1 MLFRKEQALLLAPKK
16 IMHTSDK
23 ITLSLNANQSA
34 AMRDLSG
41 ARGFSLV
48 EVLIALLVLAIGLLG
63 LATLQT
69 VGIKFNQESYL
80 RSQAVL
86 IAYDIIDRIRANP
99 VAKTAGTYDSVAA
112 TASYSAP
119 SCAGTSAACTTSDIA
134 TYDLANW
141 KARIANTLPAGSGA
155 ISTSGT
161 LRTVTITWKENDL
174 DMRIDVEVNL

>member
-1 MLFRKEQALLLAPKK
+1 M
-16 IMHTSDK
+16 
-23 ITLSLNANQSA
+23 NQDTQTNVVVNRADASSA
-34 AMRDLSG
+34 ICSRYG
-41 ARGFSLV
+41 RRRQRGFTLV
-48 EVLIALLVLAIGLLG
+48 EVLVALLVLAIGLLG

-99 VAKTAGTYDSVAA
+99 VAKSAGSYDSVAA
-112 TASYSAP
+112 GATYTAP
-119 SCAGTSAACTTSDIA
+119 ACTGAVNCSTSDIA

-141 KARIANTLPAGSGA
+141 KARIAATLPAGTGA

-161 LRTVTITWKENDL
+161 RRTVTVTWKENDI
-174 DMRIDVEVNL
+174 DMRIDVEVEL

>member
-1 MLFRKEQALLLAPKK
+1 
-16 IMHTSDK
+16 
-23 ITLSLNANQSA
+23 
-34 AMRDLSG
+34 MRDYAKMNDVALDAAASPPK
-41 ARGFSLV
+41 RRNHRQHGFSLL

-86 IAYDIIDRIRANP
+86 IAYDVIDRIRANP
-99 VAKTAGTYDSVAA
+99 VAKSAGSYDSVAA
-112 TASYSAP
+112 SATYTAPTCTGAVD
-119 SCAGTSAACTTSDIA
+119 CTTSDIA

-141 KARIANTLPAGSGA
+141 KARIAAALPMGTGE

-161 LRTVTITWKENDL
+161 RRTITVTWKENDL
-174 DMRIDVEVNL
+174 DMQISVEVEL

>member
-1 MLFRKEQALLLAPKK
+1 MNKDMKTDVAASGTQAPCVTRCRRGGRL
-16 IMHTSDK
+16 
-23 ITLSLNANQSA
+23 Q
-34 AMRDLSG
+34 
-41 ARGFSLV
+41 RGFSLV
-48 EVLIALLVLAIGLLG
+48 EVLVALLVLAIGLLG

-99 VAKTAGTYDSVAA
+99 AAKSAGSYDSV
-112 TASYSAP
+112 T
-119 SCAGTSAACTTSDIA
+119 TSATYTAPTCTGAVNCTTSQIV

-141 KARIANTLPAGSGA
+141 KARIASTLPAGTGA

-161 LRTVTITWKENDL
+161 RRTVTITWKENDL
-174 DMRIDVEVNL
+174 DMNIVVEVDL

>member
-1 MLFRKEQALLLAPKK
+1 M
-16 IMHTSDK
+16 SDNAK
-23 ITLSLNANQSA
+23 MNITTP
-34 AMRDLSG
+34 DVG
-41 ARGFSLV
+41 ASFARQPRRRGQRQHGFSLL

-69 VGIKFNQESYL
+69 VGLKFNQESYL

-99 VAKTAGTYDSVAA
+99 VAKSAGSYNSVAA
-112 TASYSAP
+112 SATYTAPTCTGAV
-119 SCAGTSAACTTSDIA
+119 SCSTSDIA

-141 KARIANTLPAGSGA
+141 KARIAATLPVGTGA

-161 LRTVTITWKENDL
+161 RRTITVTWKENDL
-174 DMRIDVEVNL
+174 DMRIDVEVEL